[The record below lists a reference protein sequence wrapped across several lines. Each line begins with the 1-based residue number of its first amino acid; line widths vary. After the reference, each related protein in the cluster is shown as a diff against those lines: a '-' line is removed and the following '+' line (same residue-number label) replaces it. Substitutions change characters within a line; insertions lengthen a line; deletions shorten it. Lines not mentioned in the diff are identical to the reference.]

1 MNASVGSNLKM
12 DRAYID
18 EQEGKAIC
26 CWNAPDKASIES
38 LFEKAQVKP
47 ESIKEVSIYSG

>member
-18 EQEGKAIC
+18 EDRGQAIC
-26 CWNAPDKASIES
+26 CWNAPDRKSVED
-38 LFEKAQVKP
+38 LFTKAQVEP
-47 ESIKEVSIYSG
+47 ESIKEVAIYSG